1 MAEITE
7 CSKSNINVIKSMND
21 NNKILIGSEDSYLR
35 ILSLI
40 SMKIINCIQLK
51 RKIIHSIAIL
61 NNFNLI
67 AVGGIDLS
75 KFSIKINY

>member
-40 SMKIINCIQLK
+40 SMKIINCI
-51 RKIIHSIAIL
+51 
-61 NNFNLI
+61 
-67 AVGGIDLS
+67 
-75 KFSIKINY
+75 